1 MRLTS
6 PWERALT
13 PGQRWRR
20 EKRFPEIEG
29 CACQL
34 VWSHERKRGPIPG
47 CVVPP
52 ALLLRDIDCELIYF
66 CDADRP
72 KYGIA
77 LDAIGELRP
86 FERVV
91 FIHDSIEVRGREG
104 QTIGHEIGHFVLHAK
119 GVPAPGQME
128 LDLEAVEANRA
139 VFHRF
144 YRTEQGMFVNDGQP
158 EPVWMSQEADFF
170 GACLQMP
177 RDRYLPAAEKRLGE
191 ALMAHL
197 RLGNPRRTLEEKAAL
212 AQRTINGLAQRG
224 VNLEEHNLLL
234 PGGFDNGVIEAALDL
249 LERDHRGEV
258 SRAAQR
264 RRFVELGLAVDATE
278 VLRGPKG
285 ERLLPKFEF
294 FFVTDSVLK
303 REVG

>member
-13 PGQRWRR
+13 PKQRWWR
-20 EKRFPEIEG
+20 EKRFPEIEW
-29 CACQL
+29 CACKL
-34 VWSHERKRGPIPG
+34 VWSHERKHEPIPG

-52 ALLLRDIDCELIYF
+52 ALLLRDIGCELIYF
-66 CDADRP
+66 SDADRA
-72 KYGIA
+72 KYRIPWN
-77 LDAIGELRP
+77 AIGETRP
-86 FERVV
+86 PERL
-91 FIHDSIEVRGREG
+91 ILIYDSIEVRGREG

-119 GVPAPGQME
+119 GVPALGQEE
-128 LDLEAVEANRA
+128 LDLQGVEASRA

-158 EPVWMSQEADFF
+158 EPVWITREADFF

-177 RDRYLPAAEKRLGE
+177 RDRYLPVAERRLRE

-197 RLGNPRRTLEEKAAL
+197 RLGNPRRTLDEKVAL
-212 AQRTINGLAQRG
+212 AQATIDSLARQG
-224 VNLEEHNLLL
+224 GNLEEHNLLL
-234 PGGFDNGVIEAALDL
+234 PGGLDNGVVEAALDL
-249 LERDHRGEV
+249 LERDHKGEV

-264 RRFVELGLAVDATE
+264 RRFVELGLAVDAAD

-285 ERLLPKFEF
+285 ERLLPKWEF
-294 FFVTDSVLK
+294 FFVTDQVLK
-303 REVG
+303 AQG